1 MLQGHAKNEK
11 DMRKMLPT
19 VEKELHTARP
29 DILGITIGWHGDGR
43 FTQAVYF
50 TSQEAARAGEEHEKG
65 NEELREQFMSNID
78 GTPVFFDLTEP
89 DLD

>member
-1 MLQGHAKNEK
+1 
-11 DMRKMLPT
+11 MLPT
-19 VEKELHTARP
+19 VEKELHAARP

-50 TSQEAARAGEEHEKG
+50 TSQEAARAGESAKG